1 MAFQV
6 SPLTGGFV
14 NQYIGATSFGSSPS
28 AGGASGLSMFQDM
41 FQGANNTAQTALN
54 NTNNAMQG
62 MQGIQQAMQAI
73 QQIMQAIMS
82 ILSMFGGL

>member
-14 NQYIGATSFGSSPS
+14 NQYIGASSFGSSP
-28 AGGASGLSMFQDM
+28 AGVGNGLSMFQDM
-41 FQGANNTAQTALN
+41 FQGANNTAQSAMN
-54 NTNNAMQG
+54 NTSNAMQG

-73 QQIMQAIMS
+73 QQILQAVMS